1 MFLLK
6 VKNQNGCR
14 LTLTPALA
22 SSLLASSGSNGEGIG
37 RTGRSFVLM
46 PRCCRDMCECSEF
59 RLLATVPHR
68 THRYLEKERPYLVS
82 ASSLYL
88 VIFIL
93 LCSENKIILFFLGFY
108 SYWIKKKAI
117 PNQNYVIKETNKISN
132 IPRTYGV
139 LVFEMGA

>member
-68 THRYLEKERPYLVS
+68 THRYLEKERPYLIS

-93 LCSENKIILFFLGFY
+93 LCSENKIILLFFRFLFLLN
-108 SYWIKKKAI
+108 KKKAI